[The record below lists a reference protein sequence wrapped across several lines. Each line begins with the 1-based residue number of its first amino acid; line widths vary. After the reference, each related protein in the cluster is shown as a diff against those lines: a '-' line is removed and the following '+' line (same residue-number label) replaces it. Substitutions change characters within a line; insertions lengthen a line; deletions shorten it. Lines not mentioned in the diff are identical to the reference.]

1 MVPSPKPKPEGLKVL
16 EGRSD
21 GRDSGGRPIKK
32 APAFLRLPPEAPDWL
47 SPEARAHWNRVVP
60 ELQRLELTK
69 PLDQGALAAYCETW
83 ARFVAA
89 QMTIQV
95 EGHYVKNANGVPA
108 KHPAV
113 LIAEAASKEIRAWSA
128 EFGLTPSSET
138 RISVGGGGDDGDDNP
153 FSGA

>member
-1 MVPSPKPKPEGLKVL
+1 M
-16 EGRSD
+16 EGRSP

-32 APAFLRLPPEAPDWL
+32 APSFLRLPPEPPDWL
-47 SPEARAHWNRVVP
+47 SPEARAHWDRIVP

-83 ARFVAA
+83 SRFVAA

-95 EGHYVKNANGVPA
+95 EGPFTTNANGMPA

-113 LIAEAASKEIRAWSA
+113 LIVEAASKEIRAWSA
-128 EFGLTPSSET
+128 EFGLTPSSEA
-138 RISVGGGGDDGDDNP
+138 RVNAGGGGDDDDDNP
-153 FSGA
+153 FAGT